1 MKAGTVTPDSILKLG
16 DFEFHGF
23 EVPTSLPFGGSQAL
37 VTHRLPGGKKV
48 VQSMGAES
56 RPIAWSGR
64 FRGAN
69 AMARA
74 RYLDELRYAG
84 RPLSLMWLD
93 FSYTV
98 KIASFSPDY
107 ERMYEVPYSI
117 TVEVIEDLSKR
128 PEKAPALGY
137 TDLIYNDAAD
147 ASSQADAIGD
157 GPLSSLMSTLNSS
170 IRAVSD
176 FAKATTTQINSVLGP
191 LADAKARVDVL
202 IASTG
207 NTVRNVTTLGGILPN
222 NPIAK
227 NAAAL
232 TAQVTAMTQAPQ
244 LYNLQSTLARIG
256 GNIGQINPAT
266 SGQSVTMAGGSLYKL
281 AADSYGD
288 ASKWDVIASANGLND
303 PEIQGIQ
310 QITVP
315 NA

>member
-1 MKAGTVTPDSILKLG
+1 MQPDSTLNLG
-16 DFEFHGF
+16 GFVFQGF
-23 EVPTSLPFGGSQAL
+23 EIPASIPFGGSQIL
-37 VTHRLPGGKKV
+37 VVRKMPGGKRDI
-48 VQSMGAES
+48 QSMGADPRS
-56 RPIAWSGR
+56 PSWSGR
-64 FRGAN
+64 FRGTN
-69 AMARA
+69 ALERA
-74 RYLDELRYAG
+74 RYVDGLRVAGKPLD
-84 RPLSLMWLD
+84 LSWRD

-98 KIASFSPDY
+98 LISSFSAEFDRFY
-107 ERMYEVPYSI
+107 EIPYSI
-117 TVEVIEDLSKR
+117 SLEVLEDKTNR
-128 PEKAPALGY
+128 PEKAPSLGY
-137 TDLIYNDAAD
+137 TDLISAD
-147 ASSQADAIGD
+147 AKTATAQASEIGD
-157 GPLSSLMSTLNSS
+157 GHLSSAMASLNSA
-170 IRAVSD
+170 IAAVSD
-176 FAKATTTQINSVLGP
+176 FAKTTTKEINSVLGP

-244 LYNLQSTLARIG
+244 LYNLQATLSRIG

-288 ASKWDVIASANGLND
+288 ASKWGVIASANGLND